1 MIAGKER
8 IDLLLLITAHA
19 LILCG
24 LICVILTGE
33 IPVPLWLLA
42 LAAHPL
48 SIVMKAKERRY
59 FFNSI
64 VILAFSYFLFL
75 YFILQFPFLVSFT
88 QFLIVVQAVKL
99 FHLEKAKDYFQLAGL
114 GLLTMLAAAGLTS
127 QFYYLFMLLML
138 LLFGIWFLFLL
149 HLKRD
154 MEQYVSLPHPP
165 RQLTSP
171 ALFLSISG
179 VAFCSFIITILIFF
193 TLPRITL
200 SVSGRERWGGASSG
214 FSDIV
219 NLGNTGPVRL
229 NNRVVMRVELPQF
242 SERPTFPLYWRGVS
256 FARWDGQ
263 TWEKG
268 NTEKKLPRG
277 KGGGVSLHRQ
287 VGITDAID
295 QIIMLEPLGTDI
307 LFCLHP
313 PLEVRG
319 DFSHLHIDEGG
330 GLHLPSSPY
339 GKYYYE
345 VRSAP
350 RPWGR
355 GDGVSAG
362 RSNEKYLQLPEG
374 KKELVALAQEI
385 VGEASSPKEKVY
397 RVLTYLQS
405 KCTYSLDPTRDER
418 FGPVE
423 DFLLH
428 SREGYCEHFATA
440 ATLLLRWAGVPTRLV
455 SGFAQGEWNALG
467 KYVMVRQRDA
477 HTWIEAYLPDSGW
490 VPFDPTPA
498 GESKVFSPLV
508 SSLNRYYD
516 FLKLKWNRY
525 VIQYSRRDQ
534 VRFLLA
540 LRRQVMDLRLFPHS
554 PSMHGIREKTP
565 HLPSYLLAGL
575 AAFACILLIF
585 CGLKKRGRA
594 MSVQQ
599 VGKLPPE
606 ISFYLK
612 VLKILDKK
620 KIPKRASETPSEFAQ
635 RVAREKDNLSPWL
648 ERITSLYYRVR
659 FGQIPL
665 TPNEEEKTGEFIRD
679 LKKRFSAH
687 SP

>member
-1 MIAGKER
+1 MTAGKER
-8 IDLLLLITAHA
+8 INLLLLITAHA
-19 LILCG
+19 LILGG

-48 SIVMKAKERRY
+48 SIVMKAKKGRY

-64 VILAFSYFLFL
+64 VILAFSYSLFL
-75 YFILQFPFLVSFT
+75 YFILQYPFLVAFT

-114 GLLTMLAAAGLTS
+114 GLLTVLAAAGLTS
-127 QFYYLFMLLML
+127 QFYYFFMLFIL

-149 HLKRD
+149 HLKRET
-154 MEQYVSLPHPP
+154 EQHVSLPHPP

-179 VAFCSFIITILIFF
+179 VAFCSFILTILIFF

-200 SVSGRERWGGASSG
+200 SVSGRERWRGVSSG

-219 NLGNTGPVRL
+219 DLGIVGPVTL
-229 NNRVVMRVELPQF
+229 DNRVVMRVELPQF
-242 SERPTFPLYWRGVS
+242 NERPTFPLYWRGMS
-256 FARWDGQ
+256 FAHWNGQ
-263 TWEKG
+263 TWKKG
-268 NTEKKLPRG
+268 NIEKKLPRD

-287 VGITDAID
+287 VGITETID

-345 VRSAP
+345 VRSAS

-355 GDGVSAG
+355 DDGVSAG

-374 KKELVALAQEI
+374 KKELVALAQKI
-385 VGEASSPKEKVY
+385 VEEARSPKEKIY
-397 RVLTYLQS
+397 RVITYLQS
-405 KCTYSLDPTRDER
+405 NYTYSLDPKRDEH

-440 ATLLLRWAGVPTRLV
+440 AALLLRWARVPTRLV

-477 HTWIEAYLPDSGW
+477 HTWIEAYLPDKGW

-498 GESKVFSPLV
+498 GEAKVFSPLLF
-508 SSLNRYYD
+508 SLNRYYD

-525 VIQYSRRDQ
+525 IIQYSRRDQ
-534 VRFLLA
+534 VRFLLG
-540 LRRQVMDLRLFPHS
+540 LRRQVMGLRLFSHS
-554 PSMHGIREKTP
+554 PSLQRVRNTT
-565 HLPSYLLAGL
+565 SYVSTYLLAGL
-575 AAFACILLIF
+575 VACVCILLIF
-585 CGLKKRGRA
+585 WGFTKKRRA
-594 MSVQQ
+594 RGAHQM
-599 VGKLPPE
+599 GKLPPE

-612 VLKILDKK
+612 MLKIFDKK
-620 KIPKRASETPSEFAQ
+620 KIPKRASETPSEFAN
-635 RVAREKDNLSPWL
+635 RVVREKGNLSPWL

-665 TPNEEEKTGEFIRD
+665 TPHEEEKTGEFIRD
-679 LKKRFSAH
+679 LKKKFSAH